1 MAHSAKFWDKIA
13 QKYSKQPIAD
23 EETYKKKLEIS
34 RSYFTPESELLEIG
48 CGTGSTALLHAP
60 FVKHVEA
67 VDISENMIAIAQ
79 EKATAVE
86 NVTFH
91 TVDSD
96 DLDIAPESKD
106 AVLAL
111 SFLHL
116 IEDKDAMIREVYK
129 ILKPG
134 GVFIT
139 STACLGDF
147 MVLFKLI
154 IPVGMFFGLFPLVKI
169 FTSVELKQSF
179 TSTGFEILHDWSP
192 GKNKGQFIVLRK
204 LDS

>member
-1 MAHSAKFWDKIA
+1 MAHSAKFWNKIA

-23 EETYKKKLEIS
+23 EATYKKKLEIS

-60 FVKHVEA
+60 LVKHVEA
-67 VDISENMIAIAQ
+67 VDISENMIEIAQ
-79 EKATAVE
+79 EKAKAVE
-86 NVTFH
+86 NVTFR

-96 DLDIAPESKD
+96 ELDIVPESKE

-116 IEDKDAMIREVYK
+116 IEDKDTMIKEVHK

-134 GVFIT
+134 GVFVT
-139 STACLGDF
+139 STA
-147 MVLFKLI
+147 
-154 IPVGMFFGLFPLVKI
+154 
-169 FTSVELKQSF
+169 
-179 TSTGFEILHDWSP
+179 
-192 GKNKGQFIVLRK
+192 
-204 LDS
+204 